1 MANGK
6 LEYWQWKNYLN
17 SSALKQLNKFI
28 NKSIL
33 KDEPIDCA
41 ATENGN
47 TKKFLKTKLIP
58 WINIKDYLPYFWD
71 KIRNVNLNSFGYD
84 IIEPTALDQV
94 HYNIYSSKSKDRYDW
109 HVDSA
114 SIEDPL
120 VDIKFTVLINISDKK
135 YTGGQF
141 KMFNTNEFEAAE
153 LNTPGNMI
161 MFKSYIN
168 HRVEKV
174 LTGERK
180 TLALFIKGPAF
191 R

>member
-71 KIRNVNLNSFGYD
+71 KIKNVNLNSFGYD
-84 IIEPTALDQV
+84 IIEPSVFDSV

-141 KMFNTNEFEAAE
+141 KMFNTNEFEATE

>member
-114 SIEDPL
+114 SIDDPL
-120 VDIKFTVLINISDKK
+120 VDIKFTVLINISDK
-135 YTGGQF
+135 
-141 KMFNTNEFEAAE
+141 
-153 LNTPGNMI
+153 
-161 MFKSYIN
+161 
-168 HRVEKV
+168 
-174 LTGERK
+174 
-180 TLALFIKGPAF
+180 
-191 R
+191 

>member
-71 KIRNVNLNSFGYD
+71 KIKNVNLNSFGYD
-84 IIEPTALDQV
+84 IIEPSVFDSV